1 MWSQI
6 ATTLFIGHYFGH
18 YRLFRT
24 FYRTFWS
31 FRTIYRSFFVL
42 SDNIMQLIQIISEK
56 SNFSPIYYRKF
67 KKSIIFA
74 LAKNAYYYM
83 HPSFQEEPTVMF
95 APRFLFTSSKDYTS
109 STIIFALNS
118 FAILAKRFQ
127 LDLRMSGSFQTFSK
141 CFNVACII
149 VGPDKSIPAS

>member
-1 MWSQI
+1 MWSQF
-6 ATTLFIGHYFGH
+6 ATTLFIGH

-56 SNFSPIYYRKF
+56 PNFFPIYYRKF

-74 LAKNAYYYM
+74 PAKNAYYYM
-83 HPSFQEEPTVMF
+83 HSSFQEEPTVMF
-95 APRFLFTSSKDYTS
+95 APRFLFISLKRLYLLNHYLCLKLICHFSETFPIRFKDVW
-109 STIIFALNS
+109 IIPNFLKV
-118 FAILAKRFQ
+118 F
-127 LDLRMSGSFQTFSK
+127 
-141 CFNVACII
+141 
-149 VGPDKSIPAS
+149 